1 MSSPADTLL
10 VLPAGVAPPTPSAR
24 VWTLEQLRDA
34 IVPLSGRRTLR
45 GPALQGLLAAASSSV
60 GAGPFGGVAHS
71 PGFLRGLESL
81 LEALALGD
89 VPPRALLEAAE
100 RLGSGTERLKWLGA
114 LVEACHGQMARAGV
128 ELAAQRWTVA
138 ATELAR
144 GWPAALPF
152 GRLDLTVPPPC
163 APAVVAFLR
172 MLAASAARAER
183 GIVLRVPMVGEASV
197 DAALEPLLQAFE
209 SGPDLEG
216 VELLPELPPESCS
229 LALPL
234 RHLAT
239 SSPGSRPVESL
250 RAFVAPGPRRESAEL
265 VHLLRKA
272 LEEGAP
278 VESCGLVAMA
288 PDGADELVR
297 ALDEAGLPVGRRP
310 GVTLGQTVA
319 GRVGLAWAGL
329 AARRFPAETVAWL
342 GHQRLLPRLRS
353 LMPANAA
360 GLLRQ
365 AGLRDASLG
374 AGEGQDAYAV
384 RLAALVARLRLSE
397 ESRTA
402 ARAER
407 LAAAVAEL
415 RGRAAGL
422 AGRAPLATHLEAW
435 RAGLEA
441 MGFWSALDEAPFD
454 LGRAARRA
462 AAREAAALEV
472 WRAFV
477 RDVRAGW
484 KTAGQGGASVDA
496 TGFSRWLADAAQGL
510 PVQLGRGAAAG
521 VDVLLLDSV
530 VGRRFAFLGFA
541 GLDAAS
547 AGQQAEPSL
556 LSEEERRAI
565 NDTLG
570 RAALPGWV
578 GAADVRLPVP
588 EAVGAWRLGLALA
601 SAGRVAVGRRRSAGG
616 APADLVERL
625 LVLTGGREVELGPD
639 LLPPLEHAASIGWA
653 RTRLALEA
661 SVAPEL
667 RSTSV
672 DPLASSAV
680 SALGEAPWLVRA
692 RRLATAEAERLR
704 VRAGFDAP
712 GLHSGALGDP
722 DLVDSVALRLGGAPE
737 FPLSSTSLQHLAN
750 CPFQGLSRKVLRLEP
765 PEEGGEELDARGR
778 GQLLHRALELLVRK
792 LRDQAL
798 LEVPPAQ
805 LPAGF
810 VVEVVAE
817 AAEEY
822 AQRALTGHPRTWAL
836 AQARVRRTL
845 ERLLAT
851 GRLFPFRG
859 LRPVAT
865 EVPFGRPEAE
875 ADWQEL
881 QLPGALSGERPVWF
895 RGTVDR
901 IDQGPGG
908 TGVLDYKSSKRRD
921 RAAAEFLVTD
931 FQLPLYLYAVKRR
944 GERGPLRAGWLS
956 LRNLEFLPL
965 DEAQTGPLELFLAV
979 DAETRS
985 KASGPNL
992 ATTVQQTLAEPR
1004 QGLFPVRPHD
1014 CGFCELGAVC
1024 RISERR
1030 APARGEG

>member
-1 MSSPADTLL
+1 MPSPVDTLL
-10 VLPAGVAPPTPSAR
+10 ILPAGAAPTASSAR

-34 IVPLSGRRTLR
+34 IAPPSGRRTVR
-45 GPALQGLLAAASSSV
+45 GPAFQGLLAAAASSV
-60 GAGPFGGVAHS
+60 GAGQFGGVALS
-71 PGFLRGLESL
+71 PAFLRGLEAL

-89 VPPRALLEAAE
+89 VPPRALTEAAE
-100 RLGSGTERLKWLGA
+100 RLGSGAERLKWLGA

-128 ELAAQRWTVA
+128 ELAAQRWTA
-138 ATELAR
+138 AAAVLFR
-144 GWPAALPF
+144 GWPATLPF
-152 GRLDLTVPPPC
+152 RSLDLTVHPPFV
-163 APAVVAFLR
+163 PAVVAFLR
-172 MLAASAARAER
+172 VLAAAAARADR
-183 GIVLRVPMVGEASV
+183 AIILRAPMAGEASV

-239 SSPGSRPVESL
+239 SAPGSLPVESL
-250 RAFVAPGPRRESAEL
+250 TAFVAPGARREAAEL
-265 VHLLRKA
+265 VHSLRSA

-278 VESCGLVAMA
+278 VESCALVAMT
-288 PDGADELVR
+288 PDAAEELVR

-310 GVTLGQTVA
+310 GVSLGQTVA
-319 GRVGLAWAGL
+319 GRVGLAWAEL
-329 AARRFPAETVAWL
+329 AARRFPAEAVGWL
-342 GHQRLLPRLRS
+342 ARQRLLPRLRS
-353 LMPANAA
+353 LMPADAA
-360 GLLRQ
+360 GLLRR
-365 AGLRDASLG
+365 AGLRDAVLG

-384 RLAALVARLRLSE
+384 RLGALVARLRFSG

-415 RGRAAGL
+415 RTRAAGV

-435 RAGLEA
+435 RAGLES

-462 AAREAAALEV
+462 TAREAAALEI

-484 KTAGQGGASVDA
+484 KAAGQGGASVDA
-496 TGFSRWLADAAQGL
+496 AGFSRWLADAAQGL
-510 PVQLGRGAAAG
+510 PVQHGRGVSAG
-521 VDVLLLDSV
+521 VDVLSLNAIP
-530 VGRRFAFLGFA
+530 GRRFAFLGFA

-547 AGQQAEPSL
+547 AGPQAELSL

-570 RAALPGWV
+570 RVALPGWV
-578 GAADVRLPVP
+578 GAADVRLLVP

-601 SAGRVAVGRRRSAGG
+601 SAGRVAMGRRRSAGG

-625 LVLTGGREVELGPD
+625 LVVTGGHEVELGPD
-639 LLPPLEHAASIGWA
+639 LLPPLERAASVGWA
-653 RTRLALEA
+653 RARLALE
-661 SVAPEL
+661 
-667 RSTSV
+667 
-672 DPLASSAV
+672 LASSPV
-680 SALGEAPWLVRA
+680 PTLSEPPWLVRA
-692 RRLATAEAERLR
+692 RALGAAEAERLR
-704 VRAGFDAP
+704 VRAGFEAP
-712 GLHSGALGDP
+712 GAHSGALGDSA
-722 DLVDSVALRLGGAPE
+722 LVDTVALRLGGAPE

-778 GQLLHRALELLVRK
+778 GQLLHRALELLIRK
-792 LRDQAL
+792 LREQGL
-798 LEVPPAQ
+798 LDVPAAQ
-805 LPAGF
+805 LPDGF
-810 VVEVVAE
+810 VAEVVTE
-817 AAEEY
+817 AAEAH
-822 AQRALTGHPRTWAL
+822 AQHALTGHPRTWAV

-851 GRLFPFRG
+851 GRLFPFHG

-865 EVPFGRPEAE
+865 EVHFGRPEAE
-875 ADWQEL
+875 ANWQEL
-881 QLPGALSGERPVWF
+881 QLPGALPGEHPVWF

-931 FQLPLYLYAVKRR
+931 FQLPLYLHAVKSR
-944 GERGPLRAGWLS
+944 GDPGPLKAGWLS

-985 KASGPNL
+985 RTSGPNL